1 MLKLKRYSTLY
12 NSLMLLSVFF
22 MLACG
27 PGLYDENEFTSFF
40 MPQSAYTPA
49 NSSSYYY
56 SPAFLYLDR
65 DEYWDMEDYN
75 PDSFY
80 KKDENLQEWKAY
92 CHINVSDSLAAD
104 VIYRD
109 KDDKTNSFYRALRQR
124 SAAWNY
130 LLMARKIE
138 KASAAGGEPWNPTPA
153 DTPAMKQLFH
163 DVTESVQNV
172 NDSFL
177 KGRYAYQ
184 AIKLADELSDY
195 DSCIALY
202 NHYFENRTDNSVI
215 KWWSLS
221 RKGGALLKKGD
232 TAKAVYIFS
241 RVFAH
246 CPSRRKAAYMS
257 LRLYNIRF
265 VPAALQ
271 YCKND
276 GEKEE
281 VYTLCALMPWQ
292 DALPLMKDMVK
303 LNPNQSYLE
312 LIMAREIN
320 KNEGYYYS
328 AQNFVWGRDTT
339 GDYEYRQ
346 QSVSYFKNLG
356 EFADQC
362 ANNHNIK
369 EHAFW
374 NTAAAY
380 ISYIEGNYKKAND
393 YLTKAS
399 EEPTNNLILPQQIQL
414 QKILLLTANAKQMT
428 PELEGKVAPIL
439 ANLVDSNANFY
450 TGNAIFLACQRLAAM
465 YKASATQK
473 SRGWLCNRPVVS
485 TWAMYAPAKAWLM
498 NLFTTNQFNRSGE
511 VFTSNNDFNAM
522 VDTTSNATLNNLIAY
537 YSQPNP
543 SSEDIQLM
551 QTAHR
556 LDLSYLGYSN
566 DFAYPFIGLNYLY
579 FIKGRKAIS
588 VFHYKEAAEAWW
600 HVADS
605 FWSKD
610 PFKTYLAANSFVTAI
625 IDVHASAKADT
636 VKYTPYQFAVRMQQ
650 LSENAKND
658 SSSAKDYYLLGCGAY
673 NMSYY
678 GNSWLLV
685 KPNWSSGDLW
695 LYNYYHQKDLVN
707 SINYFSTNQAKIYF
721 DRAMKVASNKELAA
735 LACFMAAKCE
745 QNQFYFYVKR
755 DSTLSQML
763 TNGGGY
769 GYSNRDGSP
778 KLNTTLQN
786 IQNTKFHRYFNIL
799 KDKYSNSQ
807 FNKEVIRE
815 CATYRDFVEGK

>member
-498 NLFTTNQFNRSGE
+498 NLFTTNQF
-511 VFTSNNDFNAM
+511 
-522 VDTTSNATLNNLIAY
+522 
-537 YSQPNP
+537 
-543 SSEDIQLM
+543 
-551 QTAHR
+551 
-556 LDLSYLGYSN
+556 
-566 DFAYPFIGLNYLY
+566 
-579 FIKGRKAIS
+579 
-588 VFHYKEAAEAWW
+588 
-600 HVADS
+600 
-605 FWSKD
+605 
-610 PFKTYLAANSFVTAI
+610 
-625 IDVHASAKADT
+625 
-636 VKYTPYQFAVRMQQ
+636 
-650 LSENAKND
+650 
-658 SSSAKDYYLLGCGAY
+658 
-673 NMSYY
+673 
-678 GNSWLLV
+678 
-685 KPNWSSGDLW
+685 
-695 LYNYYHQKDLVN
+695 
-707 SINYFSTNQAKIYF
+707 
-721 DRAMKVASNKELAA
+721 
-735 LACFMAAKCE
+735 
-745 QNQFYFYVKR
+745 
-755 DSTLSQML
+755 
-763 TNGGGY
+763 
-769 GYSNRDGSP
+769 
-778 KLNTTLQN
+778 
-786 IQNTKFHRYFNIL
+786 
-799 KDKYSNSQ
+799 
-807 FNKEVIRE
+807 
-815 CATYRDFVEGK
+815 